1 MDLGDEDVFLTQNKF
16 SQAFENE
23 ELVEYGFFS
32 HHESLD
38 FLNLSEEETTV
49 EKKDTNVSNH
59 SSQPETDS
67 TSNCSDANGPEY
79 RHKLPVTAEEISN
92 LIVSAIP
99 QSTRGHYKWGYNVF
113 SNWQNERRARPVSDN
128 LPIPVEAITQSIT
141 EMEPC
146 IRDTTLQY
154 FLAEVKKTDGNDYPS
169 ASLYQ
174 LFVALQGQIRLSDP
188 SVNLLTQPTYVKC
201 RKVLDSVMK
210 KRSAEGLGAASR
222 RRAEPISSLEEN
234 ILWERAVIGS
244 DNPPKLLDTMV
255 YFGIHLALRGGRH
268 IKISKTNSGGI
279 KDKKYTPNTVKDYEN
294 VEYPG
299 RCIVTLFEKYKRLC
313 PKDEVDAFYFK
324 PLVNYTTDQW
334 FCKVPVGHNILQNTV
349 KRLCTAVGLEG
360 KRTNHSHRSYA
371 VRSYKRTVNFQQNE
385 SSEILYGEKQKTTT
399 CTEMKLQSEEEKTSY
414 DTSHQVVNIE
424 SVRRESVAEPTTLTR
439 YCGWRQCSCDNG
451 NCVYITQFCDRKDDC
466 GDNSDEKEPCF
477 RNNY

>member
-1 MDLGDEDVFLTQNKF
+1 MKMFSYAKKF

-49 EKKDTNVSNH
+49 EKKDTDVSNH
-59 SSQPETDS
+59 SSKPETDS

-146 IRDTTLQY
+146 IKGHSI
-154 FLAEVKKTDGNDYPS
+154 A
-169 ASLYQ
+169 
-174 LFVALQGQIRLSDP
+174 LFVALQGQIRSSDP

-222 RRAEPISSLEEN
+222 RRAEPIF
-234 ILWERAVIGS
+234 
-244 DNPPKLLDTMV
+244 K
-255 YFGIHLALRGGRH
+255 
-268 IKISKTNSGGI
+268 SGG
-279 KDKKYTPNTVKDYEN
+279 KH
-294 VEYPG
+294 
-299 RCIVTLFEKYKRLC
+299 
-313 PKDEVDAFYFK
+313 
-324 PLVNYTTDQW
+324 LV
-334 FCKVPVGHNILQNTV
+334 G
-349 KRLCTAVGLEG
+349 ES
-360 KRTNHSHRSYA
+360 SHR
-371 VRSYKRTVNFQQNE
+371 V
-385 SSEILYGEKQKTTT
+385 
-399 CTEMKLQSEEEKTSY
+399 
-414 DTSHQVVNIE
+414 
-424 SVRRESVAEPTTLTR
+424 
-439 YCGWRQCSCDNG
+439 
-451 NCVYITQFCDRKDDC
+451 
-466 GDNSDEKEPCF
+466 
-477 RNNY
+477 